1 MNLSQY
7 RALLRVTVE
16 KRFNLFRRY
25 LFDSVFGILSL
36 FITFALALFGGQQIA
51 PTVIDGS
58 KSGLVV
64 GFFVWTMAAAAY
76 NDISQQIE
84 TEAEWGTLE
93 QITMSPFGIGTVVF
107 LNSVVYVAGGVLS
120 GILMLL
126 LMIAVADV
134 SLSVPLG
141 IVPVGAL
148 AIFPVIG
155 LGLVLGG
162 LTLIYKRVQAIS
174 GIIQLG
180 FAAFIALPLDAHP
193 LMVVVPLTL
202 ETRLLETTMETGGI
216 AGVAPSMLAALVAKS
231 LGFLVVGFGAF
242 YLLQR
247 EARRRGV
254 LGQY

>member
-1 MNLSQY
+1 MNFTQY

-25 LFDSVFGILSL
+25 LFNSVFGVVSL
-36 FITFALALFGGQQIA
+36 FLLFVLALFGGQQVA

-64 GFFVWTMAAAAY
+64 GFFVWTMAVAAY

-93 QITMSPFGIGTVVF
+93 QLSMSPFGIGTVVF
-107 LNSVVYVAGGVLS
+107 VNSLVYVAGGLVSGVSVLV
-120 GILMLL
+120 LMLF
-126 LMIAVADV
+126 VADV
-134 SLSVPLG
+134 PLSIPPGV
-141 IVPVGAL
+141 IPVGLL
-148 AIFPVIG
+148 AVFPVVG
-155 LGLVLGG
+155 LGLLLGG
-162 LTLIYKRVQAIS
+162 LTLIYKRVQAVG

-180 FAAFIALPLDAHP
+180 FVAFIALPLDAHP
-193 LMVVVPLTL
+193 LVAVVPLTL
-202 ETRLLETTMETGGI
+202 ETRLLETTMQ
-216 AGVAPSMLAALVAKS
+216 AGTITAVQPSMLAALVAKS
-231 LGFLVVGFGAF
+231 VGFLVVGFGAF

>member
-1 MNLSQY
+1 MSVAQY

-16 KRFNLFRRY
+16 KRVHLFRRY
-25 LFDSVFGILSL
+25 LFDSVFGVISL
-36 FITFALALFGGQQIA
+36 FILFALALFGGQQVA

-58 KSGLVV
+58 KGGLVV
-64 GFFVWTMAAAAY
+64 GFFVWTMAVAAY

-93 QITMSPFGIGTVVF
+93 QLSMSPFGIGTVVF
-107 LNSVVYVAGGVLS
+107 LNSIVYVVGSLISGVLTLV
-120 GILMLL
+120 LML
-126 LMIAVADV
+126 AVADV
-134 SLSVPLG
+134 PLSIPLG
-141 IVPVGAL
+141 VVPIGIL
-148 AIFPVIG
+148 AVFPVIG
-155 LGLVLGG
+155 LGLLLGG

-180 FAAFIALPLDAHP
+180 FVAFIAFPLNAHP
-193 LMVVVPLTL
+193 LVAAIPLTL
-202 ETRLLETTMETGGI
+202 ETRLLEKTMK
-216 AGVAPSMLAALVAKS
+216 AGSLTAVQSEMLVVLVVKS

-247 EARRRGV
+247 ESRRRGV